1 MGFFAGTTQL
11 IMLSWMREFRMLEFK
26 ISSPPWVT
34 LAALL
39 HSHRSCAVH
48 RQVKRTGILTD
59 RWKGIQAGTGP
70 VYVDARKQSGG
81 CRGRHLCTDLLHTAH
96 RPGNVEV
103 QEQCFTEQ
111 PREFCFR
118 C

>member
-1 MGFFAGTTQL
+1 M
-11 IMLSWMREFRMLEFK
+11 
-26 ISSPPWVT
+26 
-34 LAALL
+34 
-39 HSHRSCAVH
+39 
-48 RQVKRTGILTD
+48 KRTCTLTGG
-59 RWKGIQAGTGP
+59 KGCKLEQVQAMLMPGSKMEAAEEGA
-70 VYVDARKQSGG
+70 Y
-81 CRGRHLCTDLLHTAH
+81 TAH